1 MIELRK
7 RSKSGGSYR
16 QLSTDEN
23 IDSVSEPLLFHRPKA
38 VPQSQSF
45 FCVKLF
51 AVFSLSGVVFLS
63 TVAWLLAQESPYLRL
78 SGAYNNRK
86 AELANAVVGAIV
98 MYMACFVVACLM
110 LWRRR
115 RVVAQPIVDARF
127 VD

>member
-45 FCVKLF
+45 FC
-51 AVFSLSGVVFLS
+51 VVFLS